1 MLVLQNVYL
10 SKCIIAEP
18 AVQSI
23 RKVVIQYIKSQNK
36 NQVVVVV
43 VLLWTYQIHSL
54 KNMIILSQIYLGT
67 SRVTQYHKSSRWIAT
82 LLRRE

>member
-1 MLVLQNVYL
+1 MLVWQNVYL
-10 SKCIIAEP
+10 SKCIIADQ

-67 SRVTQYHKSSRWIAT
+67 SQVMQYHKSSRWIAT